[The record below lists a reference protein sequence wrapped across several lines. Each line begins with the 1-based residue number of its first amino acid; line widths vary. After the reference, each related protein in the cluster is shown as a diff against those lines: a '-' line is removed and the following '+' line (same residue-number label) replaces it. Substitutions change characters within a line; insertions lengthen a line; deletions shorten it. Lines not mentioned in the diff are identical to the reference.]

1 MQAIAVFT
9 LFAVLLPLTRQE
21 STVSKVSAR
30 EDSAIRLNTRLVNL
44 NVKVFDKDGR
54 PVPRLKPENFIVLED
69 NIQQEVT
76 YFQPGAAPVNLL
88 LLLDLSGSI
97 GSKLQVMKKAAKN
110 FVDSLARDDKI
121 AIATFTTRF
130 HYVCDFTNDKGLLK
144 TRVDA
149 IVNPGGDTAL
159 YDAAWSALDSLDRN
173 SNSRNALVILTDGVD
188 SAFIPD
194 EQGSKRSFDD
204 LMMRV
209 EEDETT
215 IYPIYFD
222 TEPQVV
228 GGAYT
233 PQVFAKARRQLETLA
248 DQTGGSYFA
257 ASRTEDLDRIYKSVA
272 SELHSFYSLAYSA
285 KDARND
291 GRFRRIS
298 VKIDRDGVK
307 ARTKR
312 GYYAK

>member
-1 MQAIAVFT
+1 MHAIAVIT
-9 LFAVLLPLTRQE
+9 LFAVLLPLSGQQ
-21 STVSKVSAR
+21 SSVSKVSTR
-30 EDSAIRLNTRLVNL
+30 EDSTIRLNARLVNL

-54 PVPRLKPENFIVLED
+54 PIPRLKPENFTVLED
-69 NIQQEVT
+69 NIPQEVT
-76 YFQPGAAPVNLL
+76 YFQPVAAPVNLL

-97 GSKLQVMKKAAKN
+97 GSKLQIMKKAAKK

-130 HYVCDFTNDKGLLK
+130 HSVCDFTNDKGLLK

-194 EQGSKRSFDD
+194 EQGSKREFAD

-209 EEDETT
+209 EEEEAT

-233 PQVFAKARRQLETLA
+233 PQVFAKARRQLEALA
-248 DQTGGSYFA
+248 DQTGGSYFK
-257 ASRTEDLDRIYKSVA
+257 ASRTEDLDQVYKRVA
-272 SELHSFYSLAYSA
+272 AELHSFYSLAYSA

>member
-1 MQAIAVFT
+1 MQTIAVFT
-9 LFAVLLPLTRQE
+9 LLALILPITEPQ
-21 STVSKVSAR
+21 STDSKVSAR
-30 EDSAIRLNTRLVNL
+30 DDSAIRLNARLVNL

-54 PVPRLKPENFIVLED
+54 PVSRLEPKNFTVLED
-69 NIQQEVT
+69 NIPQEVT
-76 YFQPGAAPVNLL
+76 YFQPVAAPVNLL

-97 GSKLQVMKKAAKN
+97 GSKLQIMKKAAKK
-110 FVDSLARDDKI
+110 FVDSLANDDKI

-130 HYVCDFTNDKGLLK
+130 HSVCDFTNDKGLLK

-194 EQGSKRSFDD
+194 EQGSKREFSD

-209 EEDETT
+209 EEEEAT

-222 TEPQVV
+222 TEAQVV
-228 GGAYT
+228 GGPYT
-233 PQVFAKARRQLETLA
+233 PQVFAKARRQLEALA
-248 DQTGGSYFA
+248 DQTGGSYFT
-257 ASRTEDLDRIYKSVA
+257 ASRTEDLDRVYKSVA

-312 GYYAK
+312 GYCAK

>member
-1 MQAIAVFT
+1 MHAIAVIT
-9 LFAVLLPLTRQE
+9 LFAVLLPLSGQQ
-21 STVSKVSAR
+21 SSVSKVSTR
-30 EDSAIRLNTRLVNL
+30 EDSTIRLNARLVNL

-54 PVPRLKPENFIVLED
+54 PIPRLKPENFTVLED
-69 NIQQEVT
+69 NIPQEVT
-76 YFQPGAAPVNLL
+76 YFQPVAAPVNLL

-97 GSKLQVMKKAAKN
+97 GSKLQIMKKAAKK

-130 HYVCDFTNDKGLLK
+130 HSVCDFTNDKGLLK

-194 EQGSKRSFDD
+194 EQGSKREFAD

-209 EEDETT
+209 EEEEAT

-233 PQVFAKARRQLETLA
+233 PQVFAKARRQLEALA
-248 DQTGGSYFA
+248 DQTGGSYFK
-257 ASRTEDLDRIYKSVA
+257 ASRTEDLDQVYKRVA
-272 SELHSFYSLAYSA
+272 AELHSFYSLAYSA

-312 GYYAK
+312 GYYAR

>member
-1 MQAIAVFT
+1 MQAISLLT
-9 LFAVLLPLTRQE
+9 LFAVLLPLTGQKG
-21 STVSKVSAR
+21 SVSKVSTR
-30 EDSAIRLNTRLVNL
+30 EDSAIKLHARLVNL
-44 NVKVFDKDGR
+44 NVKVSDQTGR

-69 NIQQEVT
+69 NIPQEVT
-76 YFQPGAAPVNLL
+76 YFQPVAAPVNLL

-97 GSKLQVMKKAAKN
+97 GSKLHVMKKAAKR
-110 FVDSLARDDKI
+110 FLDSLARDDKI

-130 HYVCDFTNDKGLLK
+130 HSISDFTNDRGLLK
-144 TRVDA
+144 KRVDE

-173 SNSRNALVILTDGVD
+173 ANTRNALVILTDGVD
-188 SAFIPD
+188 SRFIPD
-194 EQGSKRSFDD
+194 EEGSKHDFGE

-209 EEDETT
+209 EEEEATV
-215 IYPIYFD
+215 YPIYFD
-222 TEPQVV
+222 TEPEVV

-233 PQVFAKARRQLETLA
+233 HEVFAKARKQLEALA
-248 DQTGGSYFA
+248 EQTGGSYFR
-257 ASRTEDLDRIYKSVA
+257 ASRAEDLDTVYKSVA

-298 VKIDRDGVK
+298 IKIDREGVK

-312 GYYAK
+312 GYYAR

>member
-21 STVSKVSAR
+21 STVSKVSPR

-76 YFQPGAAPVNLL
+76 YFQPVAAPVNLL

-194 EQGSKRSFDD
+194 EQGSKRGFDD
-204 LMMRV
+204 LLMRV

-298 VKIDRDGVK
+298 VQIDRDGVK